1 SAVIILKVNDI
12 KNSTNLSSKPPPAQ
26 SQTESPHIYATPLI
40 REGYLD
46 LNCSICN
53 ERTENIILPITH
65 QVHHQCSSFTMYHL
79 SCTTFNSVMN
89 LRVELTEYKQKKH
102 LYKPSTV
109 LLIDEYN
116 SLATNTNSIDEN
128 NASLLCTPKISMS
141 QQATALSTSTSIQF
155 NQPISVRLLN
165 KCTNKLTVGS
175 TIRSL
180 KIVPQ

>member
-1 SAVIILKVNDI
+1 M
-12 KNSTNLSSKPPPAQ
+12 KN
-26 SQTESPHIYATPLI
+26 PHIYATPLT
-40 REGYLD
+40 REGSLD

-65 QVHHQCSSFTMYHL
+65 QVHHQCPSFIVYHL
-79 SCTTFNSVMN
+79 SRTTFYSVMN
-89 LRVELTEYKQKKH
+89 LHVELTDYKQKKH

-116 SLATNTNSIDEN
+116 SISVIQLDEVLAT
-128 NASLLCTPKISMS
+128 AV
-141 QQATALSTSTSIQF
+141 STSTSIQF
-155 NQPISVRLLN
+155 NQPISVRPLN

-175 TIRSL
+175 IRSL

>member
-1 SAVIILKVNDI
+1 MVENQFRFNQQLANYFANNASSHICDKCSMLISRQIKISDCSAVIILKVNDI

-141 QQATALSTSTSIQF
+141 QQ
-155 NQPISVRLLN
+155 
-165 KCTNKLTVGS
+165 
-175 TIRSL
+175 
-180 KIVPQ
+180 

>member
-1 SAVIILKVNDI
+1 M
-12 KNSTNLSSKPPPAQ
+12 KN
-26 SQTESPHIYATPLI
+26 PHIYATPLT
-40 REGYLD
+40 REGSLD

-65 QVHHQCSSFTMYHL
+65 QVHHQCPSFIVYHL
-79 SCTTFNSVMN
+79 SRTTFYSVMN
-89 LRVELTEYKQKKH
+89 LHVELTDYKQKKH

-116 SLATNTNSIDEN
+116 SISVIQLDELATNTNNIDEN
-128 NASLLCTPKISMS
+128 NA
-141 QQATALSTSTSIQF
+141 TAVSTSTSIQF
-155 NQPISVRLLN
+155 NQPISVRPLN

-175 TIRSL
+175 IRSL